1 MVHSI
6 APWNL
11 NLKNLA
17 MAFENINAA
26 PNFFRQ
32 SFGQKGFRLIIPGS
46 TPVSGEE
53 YRVIVPLDDSTVTA
67 TALAGDSLAAAAV
80 PAGFEV
86 YGLFSAVSVSA
97 GRVLA
102 YIA

>member
-1 MVHSI
+1 
-6 APWNL
+6 
-11 NLKNLA
+11 

-32 SFGQKGFRLIIPGS
+32 SFGQKGFRLITS
-46 TPVSGEE
+46 TFTPVADEQ
-53 YRVIVPLDDSTVTA
+53 YRAIVPLDDSTISATSLGAIGDNLASTA
-67 TALAGDSLAAAAV
+67 I
-80 PAGFEV
+80 PAGLAV
-86 YGLFSAVSVSA
+86 YGLFSSVTVST

>member
-1 MVHSI
+1 
-6 APWNL
+6 
-11 NLKNLA
+11 

-32 SFGQKGFRLIIPGS
+32 SFGQKGFRVITS
-46 TPVSGEE
+46 SFTPITNEE
-53 YRVIVPLDDSTVTA
+53 YRVIVTLDDSTVTA

>member
-1 MVHSI
+1 
-6 APWNL
+6 
-11 NLKNLA
+11 

-26 PNFFRQ
+26 PNYFRQ
-32 SFGQKGFRLIIPGS
+32 SFGQKGFRLITS
-46 TPVSGEE
+46 SFTPVANEE

-67 TALAGDSLAAAAV
+67 VALAGDNLTAAAV

-86 YGLFSAVSVSA
+86 YGLFTSVTVTA

>member
-1 MVHSI
+1 
-6 APWNL
+6 
-11 NLKNLA
+11 

-26 PNFFRQ
+26 PNYFRQ
-32 SFGQKGFRLIIPGS
+32 SFGQKGFRLITS
-46 TPVSGEE
+46 SFTPVAGEE

-67 TALAGDSLAAAAV
+67 VALAGDNLTAAAV

-86 YGLFSAVSVSA
+86 YGLFTSVTVTA

>member
-1 MVHSI
+1 
-6 APWNL
+6 
-11 NLKNLA
+11 
-17 MAFENINAA
+17 MAYENIQADT
-26 PNFFRQ
+26 NFYRQ

-46 TPVSGEE
+46 VAVADEQ

-67 TALAGDSLAAAAV
+67 VALAGDNLTAASI

-86 YGLFSAVSVSA
+86 YGLFTSVTVTA